1 MNAGESGTR
10 GAGGLDAGRAAVHRP
25 DGLASLTQRAQ
36 AALEALYKRLRAADC
51 AAPHTAEGQLIRP
64 LLSLGGAAGTGGEPD
79 AAGWSA
85 IAAVQ
90 LAHEASLV
98 HDDVIDNAAI
108 RRSQPTLAS
117 SSGIARALVEGD
129 HLLTTAYRLAAASG
143 SADFMKIF
151 AHAIERTVAG
161 EKLQASLRG
170 EVLEER
176 SYRRVVGM
184 KSGELI
190 GCAMSAVAWVRGAP
204 EASELYVLG
213 RRMGTLYQMLDDF
226 LDYCP
231 DTDTGKPAL
240 GDYVQQRWTWPL
252 LEMPDTAFGLEPAA
266 VATRFA
272 GDGGPSSPMRQGLA
286 RLEREAD
293 MVRAGLAARLPGD
306 EVAHALVNSW
316 MRRAAAAVEDAEAA
330 LLRRQALAAV
340 TTHAAAAEA
349 AQAFFR
355 VNSRTFSFA
364 ARLFPAAF
372 RRRVTRVYAFC
383 RLTDDLADGDETIP
397 SAARHRRLDAW
408 EDLARAAWS
417 GQPSGIAAVDEAMT
431 DAAESG
437 VPFSVV
443 EELIAGMRMDLDG
456 VHYATLADL
465 RLYSFRVAGVI
476 GQWMTRM
483 CGISDPWMLER
494 AACLGHAMQLT
505 NILRDVGEDMR
516 RGRVYLPTEVLAAH
530 GVNREHLVA
539 AAGGGVLPPNWDA
552 LTEYLMA
559 RADDDYAAAMEA
571 TPRLPPYFR
580 FAIVVA
586 AHVYRGIHDGIRKH
600 GYDNFSMRAR
610 TTGSTKLRLALRALA
625 GSRIARQGN
634 VPATADTAPSAD
646 AAPRQPARRG
656 AAAGHGAGAALAALL
671 LAGAPSH
678 LVAAAPT
685 HHAVS
690 VRQVAAAVTTDLRTP
705 VEHVRRLE
713 SEHAA
718 RPGHAGTMLDLTRAL
733 FFVAVDNSAA
743 VSRGSDLVTQLRTD
757 APAFAH
763 NHAPLILAYEGA
775 FAMLEAKHGAWP
787 PSRLRAVRA
796 GLRRLDDAVAAAP
809 DDVEI
814 RYLRLV
820 NTHYLPG
827 FFGRRDSA
835 RQDLAA
841 VQRLMQSP
849 RHGLHPA
856 LVPVVAEFLRGAAD

>member
-10 GAGGLDAGRAAVHRP
+10 GAGGLEAGRAAVHRP
-25 DGLASLTQRAQ
+25 DGLASLAQRAQ
-36 AALEALYKRLRAADC
+36 EALEALYQRLRAADC
-51 AAPHTAEGQLIRP
+51 AAPRTAEGQLIRP

-151 AHAIERTVAG
+151 AHAVERTVAG

-240 GDYVQQRWTWPL
+240 GDYAQQRWTWPL
-252 LEMPDTAFGLEPAA
+252 LEMPDTPFGLEPAA
-266 VATRFA
+266 VALRFA
-272 GDGGPSSPMRQGLA
+272 GDSGPSSPMRRGLA

-306 EVAHALVNSW
+306 EVADALVNSW

-330 LLRRQALAAV
+330 LLRRQAVAAV
-340 TTHAAAAEA
+340 TSHATAAEA

-364 ARLFPAAF
+364 ARLFPADF
-372 RRRVTRVYAFC
+372 RHRVTRVYGFC
-383 RLTDDLADGDETIP
+383 RLTDDLADGDESIP
-397 SAARHRRLDAW
+397 PAERHRRLDAW

-417 GQPSGIAAVDEAMT
+417 GQPSGIVAVDEAMA
-431 DAAESG
+431 DAAASG

-456 VHYATLADL
+456 VHYRTMADL

-516 RGRVYLPTEVLAAH
+516 RSRVYLPAEVLAAH
-530 GVNREHLVA
+530 GVTREQVVA
-539 AAGGGVLPPNWDA
+539 AAGGGAVPPNWGA
-552 LTEYLMA
+552 LMEYLMA

-586 AHVYRGIHDGIRKH
+586 AHVYRGIHDGIREH

-610 TTGSTKLRLALRALA
+610 TTGPRKVRLALAALA
-625 GSRIARQGN
+625 SARITRRKHEAAN
-634 VPATADTAPSAD
+634 EVPAAE
-646 AAPRQPARRG
+646 AAHPATSRRG
-656 AAAGHGAGAALAALL
+656 AAAGHGAGAALLALL
-671 LAGAPSH
+671 AVGSPSP
-678 LVAAAPT
+678 LPAAPQYE
-685 HHAVS
+685 AGS
-690 VRQVAAAVTTDLRTP
+690 ARQVAAAVSTDLRTP

-713 SEHAA
+713 AEHAA

-733 FFVAVDNSAA
+733 FFVAVDNSAS
-743 VSRGSDLVTQLRTD
+743 VSRGSDLVAQLRTD

-796 GLRRLDDAVAAAP
+796 GLRQLDDAVAAAP
-809 DDVEI
+809 NDVEI